1 MNEESSVRSMESI
14 YCSGKSLGLDEKR
27 MNLLDPVASSADNN
41 EKSSNSNDCETP
53 SKIRSAESRCSFGKV
68 DDLEERHVNS
78 LEHIPISTLGNE
90 KSSNSVALE
99 TPEIRSAASRCSTGN
114 DDDLENR
121 GENSSNPIANS
132 TVGSR
137 NPSNPVTLETLN
149 ALTSAERRCPTE
161 KDDDMEE
168 SGENSSN
175 LVTSA
180 TVVEVRCTETECFPV
195 DKMKLNAPDS
205 VSGPCVAIDMEE
217 DEGAFHNVSLN
228 GEEICR
234 ICHLSSD
241 HQQDVADFINLGC
254 SCKGELGMAHRHCA
268 ETWFTR
274 KGNRQCEICGQCAK
288 NITER
293 EDRFVGWWWIDRGTM
308 ETDRRTV
315 ETDRGTMETDASLSS
330 ERTRCWRLQPVC
342 NFLLVCLLLA
352 FVLPWLYRVKII

>member
-1 MNEESSVRSMESI
+1 MKETLLDLPEMNEESSVRSMESI

-27 MNLLDPVASSADNN
+27 MNSLDPVASSADNN

-78 LEHIPISTLGNE
+78 LEHFPISTLGNE

-99 TPEIRSAASRCSTGN
+99 TPEIRSAASRCST
-114 DDDLENR
+114 
-121 GENSSNPIANS
+121 
-132 TVGSR
+132 
-137 NPSNPVTLETLN
+137 
-149 ALTSAERRCPTE
+149 ERRCPTE

-268 ETWFTR
+268 ETWFRR

>member
-27 MNLLDPVASSADNN
+27 TNLLDPVASSADNN
-41 EKSSNSNDCETP
+41 EKSSNSNACETP
-53 SKIRSAESRCSFGKV
+53 SKIRSAESRCSSGKV
-68 DDLEERHVNS
+68 DDLEDRHVNS
-78 LEHIPISTLGNE
+78 LEHIPINTLENE

-99 TPEIRSAASRCSTGN
+99 TPEIRSAASRCSTGK
-114 DDDLENR
+114 DDDLENT

-137 NPSNPVTLETLN
+137 NPSNPVTLETPN

-180 TVVEVRCTETECFPV
+180 TVVEVRCTET

-205 VSGPCVAIDMEE
+205 VSIDIDE
-217 DEGAFHNVSLN
+217 DEGAFHNASLN

-241 HQQDVADFINLGC
+241 HQQDVTDFIKLGC
-254 SCKGELGMAHRHCA
+254 SCKGELGIAHRHCA
-268 ETWFTR
+268 ETWFRR

-293 EDRFVGWWWIDRGTM
+293 DDRFVGWWWIDRGTM
-308 ETDRRTV
+308 EADRRTI

-330 ERTRCWRLQPVC
+330 ERPGCWRLQPVC
-342 NFLLVCLLLA
+342 NFLLVCLLVA